1 MKYVKGYKHYT
12 NKENPRSTFKRVVES
27 SYDEF
32 RKKKSDSNYS
42 DIGKADNRSIFE
54 ICLSSNEYQFL
65 KENMNV
71 DEINTILFESISMV
85 INLSNDDKINE
96 GLLDGIKQKITKSY
110 DTAVN
115 WVDDKIDKAVEFG
128 KTAVKKMKDIIANIT
143 DIVSNLFKQTKDALV
158 QMWSFLGTQ
167 FSKLV
172 EKMKGGIKKGGNNK
186 LHALV
191 SLLESD
197 NAAKETEEAKKDFV
211 KIKQM
216 VTGGKLAAQEDVEK
230 KLSDKA
236 EEFKDY
242 SADELENTVISDVT
256 TVQTESI
263 INLFKGLIIENGPSI
278 LDEVRLSL
286 ETSNDSINEKEGVSF
301 KSIFSWVLEGISVII
316 SWKSK
321 LIEKLTKLGT
331 NFLMNFMSNIA
342 RAGTGFKYILFGQ
355 IIAFCVAFVYEMMH
369 LVHEL
374 DHAGHATA
382 DAGHGAVGDKAA
394 GAVKGAVAES
404 LVNEA
409 EDPNANKEATDKQ
422 PDKKEEVADKN
433 APADKK
439 DGGKVKEL
447 VSNVNIGSLSPD
459 KIISAIDWKV
469 LKFVGL
475 SVVFTLAMKTLLP
488 QLSIL
493 YTIIGVCI
501 CSFELMETACNL
513 SKSHNGVCSA
523 VHNFEHFADSLFKG
537 GAKPAAH

>member
-197 NAAKETEEAKKDFV
+197 NAAKETEEAKEDFV

-286 ETSNDSINEKEGVSF
+286 ETSNDSIMKKKVFLLNLYS
-301 KSIFSWVLEGISVII
+301 
-316 SWKSK
+316 
-321 LIEKLTKLGT
+321 LG
-331 NFLMNFMSNIA
+331 
-342 RAGTGFKYILFGQ
+342 Y
-355 IIAFCVAFVYEMMH
+355 
-369 LVHEL
+369 
-374 DHAGHATA
+374 
-382 DAGHGAVGDKAA
+382 
-394 GAVKGAVAES
+394 
-404 LVNEA
+404 
-409 EDPNANKEATDKQ
+409 
-422 PDKKEEVADKN
+422 
-433 APADKK
+433 
-439 DGGKVKEL
+439 
-447 VSNVNIGSLSPD
+447 
-459 KIISAIDWKV
+459 WKV
-469 LKFVGL
+469 YQ
-475 SVVFTLAMKTLLP
+475 LL
-488 QLSIL
+488 
-493 YTIIGVCI
+493 
-501 CSFELMETACNL
+501 
-513 SKSHNGVCSA
+513 
-523 VHNFEHFADSLFKG
+523 
-537 GAKPAAH
+537 